1 MNCQMP
7 GQGHRVKNCALSPS
21 CKETGECEHKRLR
34 EEMRMQG
41 QDVRSFRP
49 GEVII
54 VPPGASVKDAAAAAQ
69 VVEGTRVFAS
79 GATRDAD
86 DSKLDYEG
94 FLSPFALERFAM
106 YMHEAR
112 LRNPP
117 PGQKLRDSDNWQKGI
132 PKHAYLKSLL
142 RHVFALW
149 RHWRATGHVSQIDAC
164 GVMFNVQGL
173 LHEDLKERGVVSE

>member
-1 MNCQMP
+1 MTEHVNCQMP
-7 GQGHRVKNCALSPS
+7 GQAHRIKNCRLSTLCS
-21 CKETGECEHKRLR
+21 ETGKCEHLVRY
-34 EEMRMQG
+34 EENERRQPR
-41 QDVRSFRP
+41 V
-49 GEVII
+49 GEIVVI
-54 VPPGASVKDAAAAAQ
+54 PPGTSIID
-69 VVEGTRVFAS
+69 GTRVFAS

-94 FLSPFALERFAM
+94 FLSPFALERFAQ

-132 PKHAYLKSLL
+132 PKSAYLKSLL

-149 RHWRATGHVSQIDAC
+149 RHWRKTGHVSQVDAC

-173 LHEDLKERGVVSE
+173 LHEDLKERGTVSE